1 MAWFQVPSTSFNI
14 PVNVLFI
21 MNPWNLQRLGQIGR
35 NGNQTALPGRL
46 INSIIDARKDIFYP
60 KTKLNS
66 AN

>member
-21 MNPWNLQRLGQIGR
+21 MNPWNFQRLRQNGR
-35 NGNQTALPGRL
+35 NGNERALLGLL
-46 INSIIDARKDIFYP
+46 INSIMNAHKDRFYP